1 MRIYCKNRNGVE
13 NKRYWRCE
21 NYKSSKCPGTVLTD
35 SDNKVLV
42 LNDHNHGPSP
52 TRIELARIK
61 DNINKAA
68 VTSSLSPRALVSK
81 QLAGISDKAKT
92 ELPKL
97 KNLEKTVGRKRY
109 ANGQQA
115 IMGKINIKIII
126 TATTYIFIITIA
138 FTKILSQQS
147 KK

>member
-81 QLAGISDKAKT
+81 QLAGISDKAKVF
-92 ELPKL
+92 LYNKFYY
-97 KNLEKTVGRKRY
+97 NF
-109 ANGQQA
+109 
-115 IMGKINIKIII
+115 NIHRLN
-126 TATTYIFIITIA
+126 Y
-138 FTKILSQQS
+138 QN
-147 KK
+147 

>member
-1 MRIYCKNRNGVE
+1 MITI
-13 NKRYWRCE
+13 
-21 NYKSSKCPGTVLTD
+21 TVHHL
-35 SDNKVLV
+35 LE
-42 LNDHNHGPSP
+42 LNWQ
-52 TRIELARIK
+52 ELKK

-109 ANGQQA
+109 ANGQQVPVPHSLSEICIPENLKRTLTDLHENFLLA
-115 IMGKINIKIII
+115 DTGSDDSERIII
-126 TATTYIFIITIA
+126 FASRTDLARLATCDVFIAQII
-138 FTKILSQQS
+138 
-147 KK
+147 